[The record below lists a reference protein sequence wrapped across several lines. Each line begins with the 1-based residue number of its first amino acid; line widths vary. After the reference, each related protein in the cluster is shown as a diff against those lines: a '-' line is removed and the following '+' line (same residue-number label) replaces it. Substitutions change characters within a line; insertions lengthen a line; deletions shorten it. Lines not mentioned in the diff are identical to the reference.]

1 MSNRT
6 EITKLLIDNLKL
18 INGGV
23 SPFNSSY
30 TFNTNI
36 HGNAYKGVK
45 FIDEINDFPSL
56 YVVSETEYRT
66 YNTADFTEAI
76 VESVVRCY
84 IMDDNS
90 LVTTNGL
97 IQDIEHVVYSITSP
111 TELLLQD
118 ITISNIVT
126 DKGLIHPYGMAE
138 IFLNAR
144 FEIFTN

>member
-6 EITKLLIDNLKL
+6 DITNLLVNNLKL
-18 INGGV
+18 INAGI
-23 SPFNSSY
+23 SPFNPDY

-36 HGNAYKGVK
+36 HGNAMKGTK
-45 FIDEINDFPSL
+45 FIDEINDFPS
-56 YVVSETEYRT
+56 VFVISETEYRK
-66 YNTADFTEAI
+66 YNTTDLTEAV
-76 VESVVRCY
+76 VETVVRCY
-84 IMDDNS
+84 IMDDNT
-90 LVTTNGL
+90 LVTMNGL

-118 ITISNIVT
+118 ITISNIIT
-126 DKGLIHPYGMAE
+126 DKGLLHPYGMAE